1 MNAGANFSHVMRL
14 ITPPYDSS
22 RRSRVMSTLLNLD
35 SLVFL
40 SRFLFAKRLDDAVS
54 ALLRWVR
61 IAARMAL
68 QNILSA
74 FRNPPRVHPRVW
86 TFIFVGCSI
95 AFLSS
100 SLPLIVSKTRVHVE
114 KIAILRKS
122 RDGKTIL
129 IVVCCQAIFLFVQNV
144 YKRFERARK
153 PVQPAIDEGFDDDD
167 DDHHHQPAVVDAILI
182 DDGDTTDDYNSA
194 LRDEDVVDDEDDDD
208 NDEDFNVDDE
218 DDDDDDDDEDFNPT
232 PSARSNRSSPRD
244 VKPRERKQSSPTKAP
259 AH

>member
-1 MNAGANFSHVMRL
+1 MDSTNFSHVMRL

-22 RRSRVMSTLLNLD
+22 RRSRVMSTLFNLE
-35 SLVFL
+35 SLLFL
-40 SRFLFAKRLDDAVS
+40 SRFLVAKRLDDAVS

-68 QNILSA
+68 VNILSA

-86 TFIFVGCSI
+86 TFIFVGSSI
-95 AFLSS
+95 AVLQ
-100 SLPLIVSKTRVHVE
+100 SLLRKMRVHVD
-114 KIAILRKS
+114 KVAS

-167 DDHHHQPAVVDAILI
+167 DDDHHHQPAVDEAIVI
-182 DDGDTTDDYNSA
+182 DDGDATDDYNTA
-194 LRDEDVVDDEDDDD
+194 LRDEDDDDD
-208 NDEDFNVDDE
+208 DDEDFNVDDE
-218 DDDDDDDDEDFNPT
+218 DDDDDDDDDDDEDFNPT

>member
-1 MNAGANFSHVMRL
+1 MSHTHARRIARRIDTCALDDMNSSANFSHVMRL
-14 ITPPYDSS
+14 ISPPYDSS
-22 RRSRVMSTLLNLD
+22 RRSRVMSTLFNLE
-35 SLVFL
+35 SLLFL
-40 SRFLFAKRLDDAVS
+40 SRFLVAKRLDDAVS

-68 QNILSA
+68 VNILSA

-86 TFIFVGCSI
+86 TFIFVGSSI
-95 AFLSS
+95 GILQPL
-100 SLPLIVSKTRVHVE
+100 LPVLVSKMKVATL
-114 KIAILRKS
+114 ANS

-167 DDHHHQPAVVDAILI
+167 DDDHHHHQPAVVDAILI

-218 DDDDDDDDEDFNPT
+218 DDDDDDNDYG
-232 PSARSNRSSPRD
+232 
-244 VKPRERKQSSPTKAP
+244 
-259 AH
+259 